1 MEFAFPS
8 VVDIKG
14 RPFGNWTID
23 TPLPASA
30 RVMFTWR
37 GRQRLLRLFHN
48 DVAVKEMVVVYNDRN
63 RNDTV
68 AEIGTGDNCFHVGFV
83 KGEPASL
90 RCSLDMHGSGYIQ
103 TDEELLFVVP
113 WGEDGKVWG
122 QRPHVLYTCNER
134 NESTANGNDNSM
146 CLSPL
151 SETAKR
157 SWSTEGQLADEAQ
170 KESSGGQEE
179 IPGGV
184 GGGGPYDHS
193 HAWQGQSEE
202 LHHDTH
208 EHCKLRVSAPHA
220 GAQHPGRR
228 YGNRSPG
235 QGRSKASTDQEG
247 RLPHC
252 PTVLSVV
259 HAPLVANVRGQ
270 ARRRHL
276 ADQGKP
282 WAGSFGLFHD
292 GHGNSCTGRR
302 YTTAVMAPLVE
313 AKLNHYWW
321 SECSK
326 QRMHEVINYLYCL
339 NDEPNMVTGTTH
351 YDLDSGSSLRDDI
364 GKDYSLQFQCR
375 LEFGHDFILC
385 AAFEQDSC
393 NMLWCSERK
402 TPHMCRTKRGP
413 PLPGSSCGHYRQ
425 CRNSQC
431 IYVGNE
437 KPVHGGWSDWEEWG
451 SCSVDCG
458 VGIRRRR
465 RSCTKPQ
472 PAYGGK
478 DCDGNAEDWDTCM
491 NKDCSQ
497 YQDSREAHCAV
508 WNDLNIRS
516 GYHVWLPYQSSK
528 GEEYESVVLLPKG
541 CRNIEIVKRGINK
554 HFVALRDP
562 RYGTFPLNGDKRRGS
577 SRDFIFGG
585 ARFVYK
591 TVNFIES
598 IKSSG
603 PLYNELEVMLY
614 PNKDNTD
621 ASVTYEYTVNR
632 QDMTLEKRKYQWKFH
647 NWTACSV
654 TCGDGVMNIE
664 HACFDKDSGLE
675 VSKDSCQYLEPPRRN
690 EVPCHAGSCTM
701 TRYTWAM
708 TNDWSLCNASECG
721 GKGEETQGYKC
732 ELYYMNNDTYEQADM
747 DLCDIQTAQ

>member
-1 MEFAFPS
+1 MDGQTRRRKRAAGDKKKYLEVLVVADHTITAMHGKDRVKNYIMTLMNIANS
-8 VVDIKG
+8 VYQHHTLGLNI
-14 RPFGNWTID
+14 
-23 TPLPASA
+23 
-30 RVMFTWR
+30 RVVVTEIVLLDKDDQKRVLTKKDAYRTVQQFCQWSMH
-37 GRQRLLRLFHN
+37 RLSPMYAAKH
-48 DVAVKEMVVVYNDRN
+48 DVAILLTRESLGPAGY
-63 RNDTV
+63 
-68 AEIGTGDNCFHVGFV
+68 APITGLCDPSRSC
-83 KGEPASL
+83 AA
-90 RCSLDMHGSGYIQ
+90 I
-103 TDEELLFVVP
+103 TDEGFTT
-113 WGEDGKVWG
+113 GFIIA
-122 QRPHVLYTCNER
+122 H
-134 NESTANGNDNSM
+134 
-146 CLSPL
+146 
-151 SETAKR
+151 ETAH
-157 SWSTEGQLADEAQ
+157 
-170 KESSGGQEE
+170 
-179 IPGGV
+179 I
-184 GGGGPYDHS
+184 
-193 HAWQGQSEE
+193 
-202 LHHDTH
+202 
-208 EHCKLRVSAPHA
+208 
-220 GAQHPGRR
+220 
-228 YGNRSPG
+228 
-235 QGRSKASTDQEG
+235 
-247 RLPHC
+247 
-252 PTVLSVV
+252 
-259 HAPLVANVRGQ
+259 
-270 ARRRHL
+270 
-276 ADQGKP
+276 
-282 WAGSFGLFHD
+282 FGLFHD

-528 GEEYESVVLLPKG
+528 ESDRCKQTCVSNQTGEVIVTIDIEISDGTSCTYEEPYQHLLSWLVFESWCDGLRNSTMEYDSCGVCGGNNSECKTVSGHFNRAPSSREEYESVVLLPKG